1 MISASIFVVIT
12 TSETLNMHRQQKI
25 EIAKTLFCAYTVGKM
40 ATFFK
45 NFPVS
50 EADLAL
56 LEEIDSSSR
65 FINNTAMEKELKESK
80 KRKEQLK
87 LQPYADM
94 LFDHIME
101 TVEEQKRSI
110 KDKLML
116 DLSKDTKY
124 PSFELMEYNSV
135 MYSDSL
141 EEKIQKQRN
150 MTEEERTTAYKQET
164 KNHIRIRDNGWDA
177 TFALTRNGY
186 YSMAPVRLDR
196 IFRYTD
202 ILRRIANE
210 FGTKY
215 KVYNDAKY
223 ILVQDEHF
231 CVWKKS
237 LRLVYK
243 SDGPLEKDI
252 QEILAVRK
260 KYGPSYKTFWYS
272 PSCKLELQGVGPEP
286 APEEQKEI
294 INDGTGTLEASPPGS
309 VLDED
314 AELFCCEKGCHEP
327 SLWLGS
333 KCRSCYWKA
342 VL

>member
-1 MISASIFVVIT
+1 
-12 TSETLNMHRQQKI
+12 
-25 EIAKTLFCAYTVGKM
+25 M

-50 EADLAL
+50 EDDLAL
-56 LEEIDSSSR
+56 LEDMDSRSR
-65 FINNTAMEKELKESK
+65 FIDNIAMEKALKESK

-87 LQPYADM
+87 LQPYADI

-101 TVEEQKRSI
+101 TLELQKDSI
-110 KDKLML
+110 REKLTS
-116 DLSKDTKY
+116 DLAKDTKY
-124 PSFELMEYNSV
+124 PSFEILEYNSV
-135 MYSDSL
+135 MYNDTL
-141 EEKIQKQRN
+141 EEKIQKQRS

-164 KNHIRIRDNGWDA
+164 KQNIRIRTNGWDA
-177 TFALTRNGY
+177 TIALTRNGY
-186 YSMAPVRLDR
+186 YTMHPVRLER
-196 IFRYTD
+196 IFKHTD

-215 KVYNDAKY
+215 KVYNDTKY
-223 ILVQDEHF
+223 ILVQAPSY

-237 LRLVYK
+237 LRLVFK
-243 SDGPLEKDI
+243 SDGPLQKDI

-260 KYGPSYKTFWYS
+260 KYGAAYEKFWFS
-272 PSCKLELQGVGPEP
+272 PSCKIEIQGVGPEP
-286 APEEQKEI
+286 ALQEQKEI

-309 VLDED
+309 VLEED
-314 AELFCCEKGCHEP
+314 AELFCCEKDCHEP

-342 VL
+342 VP